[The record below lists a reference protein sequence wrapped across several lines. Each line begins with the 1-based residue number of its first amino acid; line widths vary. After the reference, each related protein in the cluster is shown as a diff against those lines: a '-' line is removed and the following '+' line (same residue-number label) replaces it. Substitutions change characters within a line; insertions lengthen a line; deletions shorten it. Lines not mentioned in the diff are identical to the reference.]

1 MDPTSLLVMTLATV
15 DAESAEACIL
25 GFASFPLFMD
35 KVTKRPIT
43 QLVMNP
49 DNVILHAGPY

>member
-1 MDPTSLLVMTLATV
+1 MTLATV